1 MPGHRPA
8 PAEEEVVVLQI
19 EHARA
24 LPISSR
30 AELVYESLREDIFNN
45 RLRPGERVSEER
57 IAQRLKVS
65 RTPVR
70 EALKRLHA
78 EGLVEI
84 TPHRGAVVR
93 DPSGE
98 ELAELCSVREVLEG
112 LAARLAARSISDVE
126 LYTLE
131 RLIHEMDTAVREDRV
146 EDLIQYNY
154 QFHEG
159 IWLATRNRY
168 LARQLR
174 QLRQFIFRLQESG
187 MMYPGRKEEAQ
198 AEHRALFDAIAAG
211 DPDEAERIAREH
223 FRRGEAIRMLLWRK
237 ERFM

>member
-1 MPGHRPA
+1 RAAFRRDPGGTGSPARSVRPNRARFIQEIRRGIWNIKDILRVYKCFAPRCRRFGSTGGSGALGVPGHRPA

-24 LPISSR
+24 IPISSR
-30 AELVYESLREDIFNN
+30 AELVYEALRDDIFNN

-98 ELAELCSVREVLEG
+98 ELAELCTVREVLEG

-131 RLIHEMDTAVREDRV
+131 RLINEMDAAAREDRID
-146 EDLIQYNY
+146 DLIQYNH
-154 QFHEG
+154 QFHES
-159 IWLATRNRY
+159 IWLATRNR
-168 LARQLR
+168 
-174 QLRQFIFRLQESG
+174 
-187 MMYPGRKEEAQ
+187 
-198 AEHRALFDAIAAG
+198 
-211 DPDEAERIAREH
+211 
-223 FRRGEAIRMLLWRK
+223 
-237 ERFM
+237 

>member
-1 MPGHRPA
+1 M
-8 PAEEEVVVLQI
+8 LQV

-24 LPISSR
+24 IPISSR
-30 AELVYESLREDIFNN
+30 AELVYEALRDDIFNN

-98 ELAELCSVREVLEG
+98 ELAELCTVREVLEG

-131 RLIHEMDTAVREDRV
+131 RLINEMDAAAREDRID
-146 EDLIQYNY
+146 DLIQYNH
-154 QFHEG
+154 QFHES

-174 QLRQFIFRLQESG
+174 QLRQFIFRLQESS
-187 MMYPGRKEEAQ
+187 MRFPGRKEEAQ
-198 AEHRALFDAIAAG
+198 AEHRALYKAIAEG
-211 DPDEAERIAREH
+211 SPDEAERIAREH

-237 ERFM
+237 ERLM

>member
-1 MPGHRPA
+1 FQ
-8 PAEEEVVVLQI
+8 AEDGIRYFHVTGVQTC
-19 EHARA
+19 A
-24 LPISSR
+24 LPIS
-30 AELVYESLREDIFNN
+30 
-45 RLRPGERVSEER
+45 
-57 IAQRLKVS
+57 
-65 RTPVR
+65 
-70 EALKRLHA
+70 
-78 EGLVEI
+78 
-84 TPHRGAVVR
+84 
-93 DPSGE
+93 
-98 ELAELCSVREVLEG
+98 
-112 LAARLAARSISDVE
+112 
-126 LYTLE
+126 
-131 RLIHEMDTAVREDRV
+131 AVREDRV